1 MVLTDTPASAS
12 PASYVYLGLICNGLR
27 ALGIDEASLATFP
40 EAFRA
45 GMPAR
50 AQELG
55 DHGASHPSHW
65 AGGLASPGLHA
76 LLLLF
81 AQDPAERA
89 RRVEEHRSL
98 LGSSPGVGVLSE
110 LEVDLPATWRE
121 HFGYQD
127 GITQVCVEGTGM
139 EPPPGSGPAAK
150 PGEFVLGYPDETGS
164 VSTLPQPQWL
174 TRNGSFLSYRRLYQ
188 DVAAFREF
196 LWRNASTRD
205 EQELLAAKL
214 MGRWR
219 GGAPWCWRRA
229 TTTRIWSLTRS
240 AATTSTTAR
249 WTREDWPA
257 PSARTSGASTR
268 ATRSPTGAGGG

>member
-12 PASYVYLGLICNGLR
+12 PASYVYLGLTCNGLR
-27 ALGIDEASLATFP
+27 ALGIDEASLVTFP

-55 DHGASHPSHW
+55 DHGASHPGHW
-65 AGGLASPGLHA
+65 AGGLASPDLQA

-98 LGSSPGVGVLSE
+98 LGSSPGVCVLSE

-127 GITQVCVEGTGM
+127 GITQVCVEGTGI

-164 VSTLPQPQWL
+164 VATLPS
-174 TRNGSFLSYRRLYQ
+174 RSGSPAT
-188 DVAAFREF
+188 AA
-196 LWRNASTRD
+196 S
-205 EQELLAAKL
+205 
-214 MGRWR
+214 
-219 GGAPWCWRRA
+219 
-229 TTTRIWSLTRS
+229 
-240 AATTSTTAR
+240 
-249 WTREDWPA
+249 
-257 PSARTSGASTR
+257 
-268 ATRSPTGAGGG
+268 SPTGGSTKMSPPSGSSCGEMLPRVMSRNCSPPS